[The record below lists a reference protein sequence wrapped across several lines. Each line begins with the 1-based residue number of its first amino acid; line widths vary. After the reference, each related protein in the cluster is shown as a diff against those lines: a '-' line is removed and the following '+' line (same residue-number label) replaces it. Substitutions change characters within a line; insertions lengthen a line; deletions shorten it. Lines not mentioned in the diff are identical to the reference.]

1 MAGTGST
8 AQEQAAKEK
17 AAPEKVAP
25 GNVTQGR
32 LAGAKAQSYLR
43 AVNELEARASGF
55 TARLML
61 ITDLAYLICSAEMQL
76 MPPDTARHLAAAVL
90 EIINHLSER
99 DLSKPPGDIVAQR
112 ERWIADRVS
121 KTDAAWLHLGRNR
134 GESLRNYLPR
144 LFFRQVLHAQGKELA
159 NLVRRIVDRAGPL
172 LSALAPNYHHLQH
185 SGLATAGEYLLS
197 WAVTFER
204 HIQRLQQIDQRLDYG
219 PSTFG
224 GRQQTNQLFDAVSKR
239 LGFSRRARLRRD
251 GIWVQDQ
258 FSEPFF
264 ALALIAVD
272 LARLAQDLR
281 IWVTPE
287 FSLFDLADEHAGGS
301 SALPHAKVP
310 FGLQA
315 VIGAGVMAA
324 TRLGGEMAASCAGPS
339 EGSEPIYSSGTLY
352 QTALDVVANTRFMA
366 EVVDKGTFDTEEM
379 KRKAL
384 LDYAGTSEAHDRLVY
399 DFGVP
404 FRTGHRILGAMVR
417 AHFYKEPLP
426 DLREL
431 LRAETGRD
439 FDVDQKEIMDIVLG
453 RIIWPTTIDEEGLRK
468 VWAELDQKAG
478 AATAAFADEGTVNRA
493 LDRLV
498 SDAKSFCSQ
507 Q

>member
-1 MAGTGST
+1 MAGTT
-8 AQEQAAKEK
+8 
-17 AAPEKVAP
+17 VAP
-25 GNVTQGR
+25 GNVASANAAQGR

-43 AVNELEARASGF
+43 AVNEGEARASAF

-61 ITDLAYLICSAEMQL
+61 ITDLAYLLCSAEMQL
-76 MPPDTARHLAAAVL
+76 MPRETAQHLTKAVL
-90 EIINHLSER
+90 EIIDGLSER

-112 ERWIADRVS
+112 ERWIGERVS
-121 KTDAAWLHLGRNR
+121 KADAAWLHLGRNR

-144 LFFRQVLHAQGKELA
+144 LFFRRALHTQGQELA
-159 NLVRRIVDRAGPL
+159 NLTRRIVDRAQPL
-172 LSALAPNYHHLQH
+172 LGALAPNYHHLQH

-197 WAVTFER
+197 WATTFER
-204 HIQRLQQIDQRLDYG
+204 HIERLRQVDARLDYG

-224 GRQQTNQLFDAVSKR
+224 GRKQTNQLFDAVSKR
-239 LGFSRRARLRRD
+239 LGFTRRARLRRD

-264 ALALIAVD
+264 ALTLIAVD

-315 VIGAGVMAA
+315 VIGTGVMAA

-352 QTALDVVANTRFMA
+352 QTALDIVANTRFMA

-426 DLREL
+426 DLVAL
-431 LRAETGRD
+431 LEAETGTK
-439 FDVDQKEIMDIVLG
+439 FTVDPKEIMDIVLG

-468 VWAELDQKAG
+468 VWSELDQKAN
-478 AATAAFADEGTVNRA
+478 AATAAFAGEGVVDRA
-493 LDRLV
+493 LDRLIA
-498 SDAKSFCSQ
+498 DAKSFAA
-507 Q
+507 

>member
-1 MAGTGST
+1 MAGTGN
-8 AQEQAAKEK
+8 
-17 AAPEKVAP
+17 VA
-25 GNVTQGR
+25 QGR
-32 LAGAKAQSYLR
+32 LAGAKSPSYLR
-43 AVNELEARASGF
+43 AVNEPEARASLF

-61 ITDLAYLICSAEMQL
+61 ITDLAYLVESADMQL
-76 MPPDTARHLAAAVL
+76 MPRATARNLAAAVL
-90 EIINHLSER
+90 ALIEQLPER
-99 DLSKPPGDIVAQR
+99 DLAKPAGDIVAQR
-112 ERWIADRVS
+112 ERWIAERVS
-121 KTDAAWLHLGRNR
+121 KEDAGWLHLGRNR

-144 LFFRQVLHAQGKELA
+144 LFFRQTLHQEGREVA
-159 NLVRRIVDRAGPL
+159 NLLRRIVDRAEPL
-172 LSALAPNYHHLQH
+172 LGALAPNYHHLQH

-197 WAVTFER
+197 WATTFDR
-204 HIQRLQQIDQRLDYG
+204 HVERLQQVDQRLDCG

-224 GRQQTNQLFDAVSKR
+224 GRVHTNKLFDAVSKR
-239 LGFSRRARLRRD
+239 LGFTRRARLRRD
-251 GIWVQDQ
+251 GIWMQEQ

-264 ALALIAVD
+264 VLSLIAVD

-315 VIGAGVMAA
+315 VIGTGVMAA

-352 QTALDVVANTRFMA
+352 QTSLDIVANTRFMA
-366 EVVDKGTFDTEEM
+366 DIVEKGSFDTEEM

-439 FDVDQKEIMDIVLG
+439 FSVDQKEIMDIVLG
-453 RIIWPTTIDEEGLRK
+453 RIIWPTTIDEAGLRK
-468 VWAELDQKAG
+468 TWAELDAKAR
-478 AATAAFADEGTVNRA
+478 AATTAFADDGTVNRA
-493 LDRLV
+493 LEQLLR
-498 SDAKSFCSQ
+498 DARSFCA
-507 Q
+507 

>member
-1 MAGTGST
+1 MAGT
-8 AQEQAAKEK
+8 EN
-17 AAPEKVAP
+17 VA
-25 GNVTQGR
+25 QGR

-43 AVNELEARASGF
+43 AVNEPEARASQF

-61 ITDLAYLICSAEMQL
+61 MTDLAYLLCSAQMNL
-76 MPPDTARHLAAAVL
+76 MPRDCAQHLMAAVL
-90 EIINHLSER
+90 GLIDELPNR
-99 DLSKPPGDIVAQR
+99 DLSRPPGDIVAQR
-112 ERWIADRVS
+112 EQWIS
-121 KTDAAWLHLGRNR
+121 KNVAKADAAWLHLGRNR
-134 GESLRNYLPR
+134 GESLRNYIPR
-144 LFFRQVLHAQGKELA
+144 LFFRQALHDQGRQIA
-159 NLVRRIVDRAGPL
+159 NLVRRIVDRAEPL
-172 LSALAPNYHHLQH
+172 LDALAPNYHHLQH
-185 SGLATAGEYLLS
+185 SGLATIGEYLLS

-204 HIQRLQQIDQRLDYG
+204 HLQRLKQIDQRLDYG

-224 GRQQTNQLFDAVSKR
+224 GRQQTNQLFDAVSVR
-239 LGFSRRARLRRD
+239 LGFTARARLRRD

-310 FGLQA
+310 FGLQE
-315 VIGAGVMAA
+315 VIGAGVMAS
-324 TRLGGEMAASCAGPS
+324 TRLAGEMAASCAGPS

-352 QTALDVVANTRFMA
+352 QAALDIVANTAYMA
-366 EVVDKGTFDTEEM
+366 DVIDKGTFYIEEM

-404 FRTGHRILGAMVR
+404 FRIGHRILGAMVR
-417 AHFYKEPLP
+417 AHYYNEPPP
-426 DLREL
+426 DLKGL
-431 LRAETGRD
+431 LHAETGRE
-439 FDVDQKEIMDIVLG
+439 FDVDQQEIMDIVLG
-453 RIIWPTTIDEEGLRK
+453 RTIWPTTIDKEALRK
-468 VWAELDQKAG
+468 SWEELDNKAR
-478 AATAAFADEGTVNRA
+478 AAQSAYADDGIVHRA
-493 LDRLV
+493 LDGVLR
-498 SDAKSFCSQ
+498 DARSFCA
-507 Q
+507 